1 MKAEILKV
9 LKENKG
15 YLSGQQ
21 LCESLGV
28 SRTAVWKAM
37 GQLKEEGYQIE
48 AVRNRGY
55 RLVETADVM
64 TTAEL
69 RTMLCTKWM
78 GAGLEYFDET
88 DSTNIQARRLAENGA
103 PHGTLVVAG
112 LPDSRQ
118 GPARQELGITSRHRH
133 LDEHGVKAGFFP
145 CPCFH
150 ADFGRRDGCGKGD
163 PHGHRP

>member
-64 TTAEL
+64 TRRNFGPCSAPNGWEPDWNTLTRRTLPTSRPEGWLRMALLTAPWWW
-69 RTMLCTKWM
+69 RTARQQARAGAA
-78 GAGLEYFDET
+78 GAGYHLT
-88 DSTNIQARRLAENGA
+88 AQASG
-103 PHGTLVVAG
+103 
-112 LPDSRQ
+112 
-118 GPARQELGITSRHRH
+118 
-133 LDEHGVKAGFFP
+133 
-145 CPCFH
+145 
-150 ADFGRRDGCGKGD
+150 
-163 PHGHRP
+163 